1 MARWRQLIRVLA
13 GFAATGAFLALFAQK
28 VDMGEALGEFRAL
41 PWWATVAGA
50 AMVFVNLIFM
60 AVRWRYLVQAAGY
73 DVGLRPLARAAAVGQ
88 AGSNIL
94 PFRGGDVLRVESV
107 REAGVPAFVVIGT
120 LFAEKVLDGLA
131 LAAWIVMGALMIGRT
146 GAIFLIGLGLMAAAA
161 FGVVVLHL
169 AARDPSRAS
178 RLAARAAHGLPERW
192 RGRVERAV
200 AHFVGGLG
208 AFADRRLLA
217 LALAASGAMWTADV
231 VMYAV
236 VGWAYDLDVPIGTY
250 FLLEGVANLA
260 LAIPAAAAGIGTFD
274 YLTLVA
280 AQNVAVPA
288 EQAPAYVLTVHA
300 LTVVPI
306 TIAGAVALWR
316 AFPRLRRSG
325 RSEAA
330 GRAELEVEPFEHVPG
345 SYARGRDG
353 ARQ

>member
-13 GFAATGAFLALFAQK
+13 GFAATGAFLALFARK
-28 VDMGEALGEFRAL
+28 VDMGEALGEFRSL

-50 AMVFVNLIFM
+50 AMVLVNLVFM
-60 AVRWRYLVQAAGY
+60 SIRWRYLVQGAGY
-73 DVGLRPLARAAAVGQ
+73 DVALRPLARAAAVGQ

-131 LAAWIVMGALMIGRT
+131 LAAWIVMGALMLGKT
-146 GAIFLIGLGLMAAAA
+146 GAIFLIGLALMAGAAL
-161 FGVVVLHL
+161 GVVVLHL
-169 AARDPSRAS
+169 AARDPQRAQ
-178 RLAARAAHGLPERW
+178 RLATRAGIWLPVAW
-192 RGRVERAV
+192 RPRVERAV
-200 AHFVGGLG
+200 AQFLGGLG
-208 AFADRRLLA
+208 AFADQRRLTLA
-217 LALAASGAMWTADV
+217 FLASIAMWAADV

-236 VGWAYDLDVPIGTY
+236 VGWAYDLDVPVGTY

-288 EQAPAYVLTVHA
+288 AQAPAYVLTVHA

-306 TIAGAVALWR
+306 TIVGAFALWR
-316 AFPRLRRSG
+316 AFPRLRQLA
-325 RSEAA
+325 SEPA
-330 GRAELEVEPFEHVPG
+330 GAAELEVEPLEHSPG
-345 SYARGRDG
+345 SLARGGDR